1 MAKFRWEGTTRT
13 GERKRGTMEAESR
26 EIVETRLRHDGL
38 VVERVVRD
46 QSVLQITIGSGVSSK
61 DLQIFTRQLAT
72 MIDAGL
78 PLVQC
83 LDILAA
89 QTPNKIFARVLFQVK
104 SSVEQ
109 GATFS
114 DALKRHPRVFN
125 DLYVNLIAAGE
136 AGGIL
141 DTILNRLA
149 IYIEKAVKL
158 RQQVRSA
165 MVYPI
170 GILVVAVG
178 VIAVMLVKV
187 IPTFENMYGEMGP
200 NAKLPAATTLV
211 IGLSHGF
218 LEKWYL
224 YTGAA
229 AGLITAGVLMRRT
242 DGGREL
248 FDRALLHL
256 PILGGV
262 LRKIVVARFTRT
274 LGTLLASGVPI
285 LDALDICAR
294 TAGNRVVEGGIR
306 RARDK
311 ISVGHDMA
319 GPLAE
324 SRVFPSMVVQMI
336 GVGEQTGAMDQML
349 QKIADFYEEEVD
361 ASVTAMTSLIEP
373 VMMAF
378 LGIVVGGLIIA
389 MYLPIFKL
397 AGNLQGG

>member
-1 MAKFRWEGTTRT
+1 MAKFTWEATTRA
-13 GERKRGTMEAESR
+13 GEKRKGIMEAESAD
-26 EIVETRLRHDGL
+26 IVETRLKGDGL
-38 VVERVVRD
+38 SIQRVRR
-46 QSVLQITIGSGVSSK
+46 QGREINITFGTGVTAK

-83 LDILAA
+83 LDILAT
-89 QTPNKIFARVLFQVK
+89 QSQNKAFAKVLGTVK
-104 SSVEQ
+104 ANVEQ

-114 DALKRHPRVFN
+114 DALRRHPKIF
-125 DLYVNLIAAGE
+125 DELFVNLVAAGE
-136 AGGIL
+136 VGGIL

-149 IYIEKAVKL
+149 TYIEKAVKL
-158 RQQVRSA
+158 RGQLKSA
-165 MVYPI
+165 MYYPA
-170 GILVVAVG
+170 GIMVVAIA

-187 IPTFENMYGEMGP
+187 IPTFEKMYKDMG
-200 NAKLPAATTLV
+200 NAQLPGATRVVINISHAFVNRWYIFVGVIFGLV
-211 IGLSHGF
+211 
-218 LEKWYL
+218 
-224 YTGAA
+224 
-229 AGLITAGVLMRRT
+229 AGSMAMRRT
-242 DGGREL
+242 DGGRET
-248 FDRALLHL
+248 FDRVLLRL
-256 PILGGV
+256 PVIGPT

-294 TAGNRVVEGGIR
+294 TSGNRVVQAGILK
-306 RARDK
+306 AKDK
-311 ISVGHDMA
+311 ISEGHDMA

-361 ASVTAMTSLIEP
+361 AAVSGLTSLIEP
-373 VMMAF
+373 VMMGF
-378 LGIVVGGLIIA
+378 LGVVVGGLIIA

-397 AGNLQGG
+397 AGNING